1 MNLTTDK
8 WIPVIR
14 TNGQADTVSL
24 EQVFGEGVDIRD
36 IAVRPHERI
45 ALMRLL
51 LAVAQSGLD
60 GPRDDKDWRGCRD
73 KVAEAAQQHLKE
85 NRTAFELFGSD
96 TRFAQVHQLDPAAK
110 ADDRTEEVV
119 TKLDFAL
126 ATGHNQTVF
135 DNCAASTTPRNTSP
149 AQAALWLLTFQCF
162 APPGG
167 SGYTGKSPCG
177 ERKMLHAFLRGG
189 DLLET
194 VWRNLLTKE
203 DVAELPG
210 CSGWGRPSWLLP
222 ENWQRDSKHL
232 SSYLGRLCPLTKGV
246 WLQEPDGD
254 GGLAGVVTMELQ
266 RKGMTYSSF
275 EKGGFREPA
284 GTLRTDGKKHWLL
297 AADSKRAIWRDLPA
311 MMPRR
316 ALDRDARLAPVA
328 LQRYDGTEP
337 VDLWVGALIV
347 VNTAKIEN
355 SVESIFHIP
364 ATSCTDDFAAFF
376 AGGVLFA
383 ECWAT
388 AIEAGLSAYRRAL
401 GSEIDR
407 GKMRKTGNL
416 MKQKA
421 ASHFWTAIETAV
433 REVLIPLAA
442 APPDNLKCDPPYCL
456 DYSRSESHW
465 GPLVRRAAEDA
476 FALACPQA
484 SARQAAA
491 FGAGRRT
498 MLSKQPRPNV
508 KPRATALEPSATDIK
523 EL

>member
-8 WIPVIR
+8 WIPVVR
-14 TNGQADTVSL
+14 TNGRSDTVSL
-24 EQVFGEGVDIRD
+24 EQVFGEGAGIRD
-36 IAVRPHERI
+36 LAVRPYERI

-51 LAVAQSGLD
+51 LAIAQSGLD

-73 KVAEAAQQHLKE
+73 KLAEAAKMHLKD
-85 NRTAFELFGSD
+85 NRPAFELFGSD
-96 TRFAQVHQLDPAAK
+96 VRFAQVRQLDPAAK
-110 ADDRTEEVV
+110 ADDRAKEAV

-135 DNCAASTTPRNTSP
+135 DNSAASTMPRSVSP
-149 AQAALWLLTFQCF
+149 AKAALWLLAFQCF

-194 VWRNLLTKE
+194 VWRNLMTKE

-222 ENWQRDSKHL
+222 ENWRRDSKHL

-246 WLQEPDGD
+246 WLQGQSGD
-254 GGLAGVVTMELQ
+254 AGPTDVTVMDLQ
-266 RKGMTYSSF
+266 RKGMTYPSF
-275 EKGGFREPA
+275 DKGGFREPA
-284 GTLRTDGKKHWLL
+284 GTLCTDGKKRWLL
-297 AADSKRAIWRDLPA
+297 AADSQRAIWRDLPA
-311 MMPRR
+311 MLPRR

-328 LQRYDGTEP
+328 LQRYDGTEA

-355 SVESIFHIP
+355 SVESVFHIP

-388 AIEAGLSAYRRAL
+388 AIEAGLSTYRRVL

-407 GKMRKTGNL
+407 GKMKKTGNL
-416 MKQKA
+416 MKQRA
-421 ASHFWTAIETAV
+421 ASHFWTAIETSV

-442 APPDNLKCDPPYCL
+442 APPDDLKCDPPYYL
-456 DYSRSESHW
+456 DYSLAESRW
-465 GPLVRRAAEDA
+465 GPLVRWAAEDA
-476 FALACPQA
+476 LALTCPQA

-491 FGAGRRT
+491 FGAGRRA
-498 MLSKQPRPNV
+498 MLAKQPRPNLRA
-508 KPRATALEPSATDIK
+508 RATIPEPLST